1 MTGQVIK
8 KLLSESAEL
17 MELIPID
24 RIFPY
29 VINEGTPLPAMVYT
43 IDTINPEYTKDGWA
57 NDTISFSLII
67 FSENYATLQQMITLS
82 RLALDF
88 KFGDIGI
95 TEEDTIKIG
104 HIYFNSQ
111 SEGYSLAEDAFL
123 SRLSFTVN
131 TYNY

>member
-17 MELIPID
+17 MELIPTD

-43 IDTINPEYTKDGWA
+43 IDAINPEYSKDGWA
-57 NDTISFSLII
+57 NDTVSFSLVI

-104 HIYFNSQ
+104 HIYFNGQ